1 MNTTEAAATA
11 KVTVATIRTW
21 CRRGVIA
28 ATKTAGR
35 WIIDTA
41 SLAHRVTIG
50 QLKRPAKKTIAFTVE
65 TMTAI
70 GGNRWQRGSMDRVYI
85 NDWAR
90 FAGIEIEH
98 YRSGSIS
105 SASIDGRGI
114 ANSRA
119 GRLLGAIDRLYFD
132 ATDGQ
137 LYAQHHGADEFEIR
151 YLDGERDTI
160 NLVARTIAGIR
171 TAIAAL

>member
-1 MNTTEAAATA
+1 MNTTAAAIEA
-11 KVTVATIRTW
+11 NVTVATIRDW
-21 CRRGVIA
+21 ARRGVIT
-28 ATKTAGR
+28 ATKQAGR

-41 SLAHRVTIG
+41 SLAHRITIG